1 MEKKTFLVK
10 GKLISSLIVQ
20 SREKEIVEMIQ
31 KILSAVVNYCLS
43 LTAELHSRF
52 TDKKW
57 RNKIHPVSSNNCRDL
72 AHMI

>member
-52 TDKKW
+52 ADKKL
-57 RNKIHPVSSNNCRDL
+57 RYKIHPVTSNNCRDL
-72 AHMI
+72 AQLI